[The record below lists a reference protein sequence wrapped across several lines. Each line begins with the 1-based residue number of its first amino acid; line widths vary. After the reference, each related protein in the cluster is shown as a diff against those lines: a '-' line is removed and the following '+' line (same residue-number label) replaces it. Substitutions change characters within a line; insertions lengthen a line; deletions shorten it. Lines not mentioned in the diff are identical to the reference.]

1 MKPLFKKIWLIVAG
15 LALCQAV
22 FSQQVFEPVKVL
34 AGNYIDFDADNL
46 GNIYLIAKDQQIKK
60 INAQYDSVVVFNEV
74 RNFGP
79 LFAIDVSNPL
89 RVILWYK
96 DFATLLILDRFLNRR
111 TIIDMRRIGILQCSA
126 VAQSFDNNIWLFDEL
141 DNKIKKINEAGELL
155 LESADFR
162 ILFDDPP
169 HPFKMEDFNKQLY
182 AYDSTRGLVVLDY
195 FGAYKQVFSYK
206 GWRSIQ
212 GFEKGLLAADEQSLI
227 YLPPDGINTTSVKL
241 PESLLP
247 YKKIRVQLRL
257 CYVLGIDGV
266 LRIYKLPDNIT
277 PR

>member
-1 MKPLFKKIWLIVAG
+1 MRRHLKIV
-15 LALCQAV
+15 LAVFVLSLCQPA
-22 FSQQVFEPVKVL
+22 FSQQAFELLKVFN
-34 AGNYIDFDADNL
+34 GNWADFEVDNL
-46 GNIYLIAKDQQIKK
+46 GNVYLIAKDQQIKK
-60 INAQYDSVVVFNEV
+60 VNPQYDSVGLFNEV

-96 DFATLLILDRFLNRR
+96 DFATLVILDRFLNRR
-111 TIIDMRRIGILQCSA
+111 TIIDLRRTGILQCSA

-141 DNKIKKINEAGELL
+141 DNKVKKMNEAGDIL

-195 FGAYKQVFSYK
+195 FGAYQQVFSYK
-206 GWRSIQ
+206 GWRSLQ
-212 GFEKGLLAADEQSLI
+212 GFEKGLLAADAQSLI
-227 YLPPDGINTTSVKL
+227 YVPPDGINTVSVQL
-241 PESLLP
+241 PPAIVP
-247 YKKIRVQLRL
+247 YKKIRVQLRQ
-257 CYVLGIDGV
+257 CYVLGTDGI
-266 LRIYKLPDNIT
+266 LRIFSLPDNIT
-277 PR
+277 PL

>member
-1 MKPLFKKIWLIVAG
+1 MLLWGMLICLPAF
-15 LALCQAV
+15 A
-22 FSQQVFEPVKVL
+22 QQSFEPVKVVN
-34 AGNYIDFDADNL
+34 GNWIDFDADNL

-60 INAQYDSVVVFNEV
+60 LDARFDSVGVFNEV

-79 LFAIDVSNPL
+79 LHAIDVSNPL

-96 DFATLLILDRFLNRR
+96 DFATLVILDRFLNRR
-111 TIIDMRRIGILQCSA
+111 TIIDLRRLGILQCSA

-141 DNKIKKINEAGELL
+141 ENKVKKMNEAGDIL

-182 AYDSTRGLVVLDY
+182 AYDSLRGLVVLDY
-195 FGAYKQVFSYK
+195 FGAYQQVFSYK

-212 GFEKGLLAADEQSLI
+212 GFERGLIAADDRSLI
-227 YLPPDGINTTSVKL
+227 YVPPDGINTMSVPL
-241 PESLLP
+241 PAAILP
-247 YKKIRVQLRL
+247 YKKIRVQQRQ
-257 CYVLGIDGV
+257 CYVLGTDGV
-266 LRIYKLPDNIT
+266 LRIYLLPNHFT
-277 PR
+277 SR

>member
-1 MKPLFKKIWLIVAG
+1 MRQFLKIWLAG
-15 LALCQAV
+15 FLLLLCHHSI
-22 FSQQVFEPVKVL
+22 SQQSFEPVKIFQ
-34 AGNYIDFDADNL
+34 GTWIDFDADNL
-46 GNIYLIAKDQQIKK
+46 GNVYLIAKDQQIKK
-60 INAQYDSVVVFNEV
+60 INEQYDSVGVFNEV

-79 LFAIDVSNPL
+79 LHAIDVSNPL

-111 TIIDMRRIGILQCSA
+111 TIIDLRRIGILQCSA

-141 DNKIKKINEAGELL
+141 ENKVKKINESGELL

-212 GFEKGLLAADEQSLI
+212 GFEKGLLASTEQSLI
-227 YLPPDGINTTSVKL
+227 YVPPDGINTISVTL
-241 PESLLP
+241 PAEILP
-247 YKKIRVQLRL
+247 YKKIRVQQNK
-257 CYVLGIDGV
+257 CYVLGVDGI
-266 LRIYKLPDNIT
+266 LRIYQLPENFS